1 MRSSAAP
8 LHQVGGALPQVKFTI
23 CMNEFELTGGCMH
36 IGVAA
41 PPGNTPTL
49 PFRVSR
55 SKYRNLPVYTDY
67 KSGGSQVL
75 TSVRKVEGNLEVN
88 ILC

>member
-1 MRSSAAP
+1 
-8 LHQVGGALPQVKFTI
+8 
-23 CMNEFELTGGCMH
+23 MH
-36 IGVAA
+36 VGVAA
-41 PPGNTPTL
+41 PPGDTPTL

-75 TSVRKVEGNLEVN
+75 TSVRKIEGNLEVN
-88 ILC
+88 SLSCVNCTWESAAHMHCGDSAIV